1 MFAARS
7 TSTVAANSK
16 ALRRSPD
23 SWRGDH
29 LARVD
34 RAKSDANGHTI
45 PLPRHSD
52 SRTGEHLEARMR
64 RVNSRW
70 SFSER
75 EYRRLQALRKQEEL
89 LLLLAGDDLE
99 SVLRTAVADGEHPV
113 YSPECADLED

>member
-1 MFAARS
+1 MIAARS
-7 TSTVAANSK
+7 TSNPTTTSK

-23 SWRGDH
+23 SWRGERTTH
-29 LARVD
+29 VD
-34 RAKSDANGHTI
+34 RTI
-45 PLPRHSD
+45 PFSAHSKT
-52 SRTGEHLEARMR
+52 STGDHLEARMQ

-70 SFSER
+70 SLSER

-99 SVLRTAVADGEHPV
+99 TVLRTAVADGEHPV